1 MAPTD
6 AELAQRA
13 IRGQQDAARQL
24 VERFERPVFNLI
36 VRMVRDP
43 GVAEELAQDTFVKA
57 FAHLRSYEPGRKFSS
72 WIFRIAHNTTIDYL
86 RRPDRLV
93 ASLDDEDG
101 EASELRVLASP
112 DPGPFAVTERNELAT
127 LVEQA
132 MGRLRPDYRA
142 ALTLRYQEE
151 LSYEEIAE
159 ILGLPLVTVKSNIHR
174 ARAELA
180 AALRTAGWHGR

>member
-1 MAPTD
+1 MAATD
-6 AELAQRA
+6 AELVRRA
-13 IRGQQDAARQL
+13 LNGHQDAARDL

-57 FAHLRSYEPGRKFSS
+57 FSHLRSYEPARKFSS

-86 RRPDRLV
+86 RRPDRV
-93 ASLDDEDG
+93 VSSLDEG
-101 EASELRVLASP
+101 GHGTAEARSLTSAE
-112 DPGPFAVTERNELAT
+112 PGPQAIAERNELAG
-127 LVEQA
+127 LVERA
-132 MGRLRPDYRA
+132 ISGLRADYRE
-142 ALTLRYQEE
+142 ALVLRYQEE

-159 ILGLPLVTVKSNIHR
+159 VLGLPIGTVKSNIHR

-180 AALRTAGWHGR
+180 AAMRSAGWGG